1 MKFNKFIFAGLLL
14 LSTLHA
20 KEQVNINFSN
30 LEIEEF
36 IRLVGK
42 LTDRNILITQKVS
55 GTVDMVSSAPVYDTE
70 LMDILISVLESKGF
84 TMIKNGSIY
93 EIVRSNDAAK
103 STYKVEQ
110 QDSRLGGSLMTTQV
124 ITVRGE
130 NVDIVAAKIRYLIST
145 GAKLMTMKESNTI
158 LLTDYP
164 KNIETVKKVIDQ
176 IDTKRENEVKIIP
189 IKHTEIKK
197 LQAKL
202 VDISKS
208 IFNEKIDAEQVKVLL
223 DENTNSIILVGKSS
237 NLAKLEE
244 LIAKLDIEALSSS
257 VQIFILKNSD
267 VKSVVASLNEIISKQ
282 TFADPALKPNISAS
296 EEINGVIAVG
306 DPSVINGIKA
316 IIDELDKEKFQVYVK
331 ARIVEINKNDAQ
343 NIGIKYGFAA
353 GDVSSSGLYAMSANF
368 GDASLTNLASSS
380 VLDYLGGI
388 GSGAKSALALGATL
402 DFLEANGASKS
413 VSNPSILCVNNQESS
428 IYVGKTISITTG
440 SVTSSATSVPG
451 TTNSYKREDVGLT
464 LKIKPRVSSTDK
476 VTLNVE
482 TILEN
487 VLDDGSNNATGQPVT
502 SKQEVKTQAILSHG
516 EDIIIG
522 GLVKAYESN
531 TKTKVPLLGD
541 IPWIGE
547 WLFSSNSTS
556 LQEDNLI
563 VILTPY
569 IVDKSEKLSKLQQD
583 LGLLATLQKEY
594 NDQIFK
600 KIEEKG
606 LETPREE
613 ENIQTQ
619 EDTVRVIREG
629 E

>member
-237 NLAKLEE
+237 NLTKLEE

-331 ARIVEINKNDAQ
+331 AKVINVNKKNAESL
-343 NIGIKYGFAA
+343 GIKWGFD
-353 GDVSSSGLYAMSANF
+353 GGIVGSDGGLYSLATKIGGTSIPLAPPNTSIFQALDAAN
-368 GDASLTNLASSS
+368 TNF
-380 VLDYLGGI
+380 
-388 GSGAKSALALGATL
+388 ALGATL
-402 DFLEANGASKS
+402 DFLETNGAAQSI
-413 VSNPSILCVNNQESS
+413 SNPSILCVNNQESS
-428 IYVGKTISITTG
+428 IYVGKTISIASG
-440 SVTSSATSVPG
+440 QTSVAG
-451 TTNSYKREDVGLT
+451 STTASYQREDVGLT
-464 LKIKPRVSSTDK
+464 LKIKPRVSSNDK

-482 TILEN
+482 TVMEN
-487 VLDDGSNNATGQPVT
+487 ITDNGLDADGKPIRQPET

-522 GLVKAYESN
+522 GLVKSYESESIS
-531 TKTKVPLLGD
+531 KIPLLGD
-541 IPWIGE
+541 IPWVGE
-547 WLFSSNSTS
+547 WLFSSSTVS
-556 LQEDNLI
+556 VEEDNLV

-569 IVDKSEKLSKLQQD
+569 IVEKSEKLSILQKE
-583 LGLLATLQKEY
+583 LGILATLQEEY
-594 NDQIFK
+594 NKQVFK

>member
-1 MKFNKFIFAGLLL
+1 MRFVKQIILAALLAA
-14 LSTLHA
+14 TLEA

-36 IRLVGK
+36 VRLVAK
-42 LTDRNILITQKVS
+42 ITDKNILITNKVV
-55 GTVDMVSSAPVYDTE
+55 GTVDMVSSSPVYDTE

-84 TMIKNGSIY
+84 TMVKNGSIY

-103 STYKVEQ
+103 STYRVEQ
-110 QDSRLGGSLMTTQV
+110 EGVKLNGSLMTTQV
-124 ITVRGE
+124 ITVKGE

-145 GAKLMTMKESNTI
+145 GAKLMTMKESNAI
-158 LLTDYP
+158 LITDYP

-176 IDTKRENEVKIIP
+176 IDTKYSHSVKIVP
-189 IKHTEIKK
+189 IKYTEIKK

-208 IFNEKIDAEQVKVLL
+208 IFNEKVDAEQVKVLL
-223 DENTNSIILVGKSS
+223 DENTNSIVLVGKNE
-237 NLAKLEE
+237 NLVKLEE

-331 ARIVEINKNDAQ
+331 ARIVEINKNDAE

-380 VLDYLGGI
+380 ILDYLGGI
-388 GSGAKSALALGATL
+388 GSGTKSALALGATL
-402 DFLEANGASKS
+402 DFLESNGASKS

-482 TILEN
+482 AILEN

-531 TKTKVPLLGD
+531 SKTKVPFLGD
-541 IPWIGE
+541 IPWLGE

-594 NDQIFK
+594 NDEIFK
-600 KIEEKG
+600 RIEERTLGMSK
-606 LETPREE
+606 EE
-613 ENIQTQ
+613 ENSQ
-619 EDTVRVIREG
+619 EDAVRVIREG